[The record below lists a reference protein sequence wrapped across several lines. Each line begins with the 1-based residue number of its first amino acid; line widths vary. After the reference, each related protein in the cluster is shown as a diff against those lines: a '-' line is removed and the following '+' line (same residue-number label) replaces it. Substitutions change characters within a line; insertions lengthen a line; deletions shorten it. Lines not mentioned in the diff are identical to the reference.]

1 MRVTN
6 NMLTQNFLK
15 NLEQANNRMDLI
27 QNRLTSGHAITSPSD
42 DPVRIEIALRFKS
55 NIASMEQWQTN
66 AGEALAILETTEG
79 ILANMTAM
87 LQRVRELTVQGA
99 NGANSPDDRKQIAQE
114 IEQLTQQFQVLANS
128 QVGTK
133 YIFSGTLVDTQ
144 PMPEFGEWNGNS
156 GEYKIEVGSNLT
168 MAVSVNGAKLFRDPL
183 SFKGADG
190 EKKQISFFENLLKL
204 KTSLENGDDDGINE
218 ALAGIDAHLDNLLE
232 ARAELGAKTN
242 RVNVIAE
249 QLTNTII
256 NLKQNLSDIQDAD
269 LAETI
274 MEFQSIQNVYR
285 AALAVGAQIIQPS
298 LVDFMR

>member
-99 NGANSPDDRKQIAQE
+99 NGANSLDDRKQIAQE
-114 IEQLTQQFQVLANS
+114 IDQLTQQFQVLANS

-133 YIFSGTLVDTQ
+133 YIFSGTLVDTP
-144 PMPEFGEWNGNS
+144 PMPEMGQWNGNS
-156 GEYKIEVGSNLT
+156 GEYKIEVGSNLK
-168 MAVSVNGAKLFRDPL
+168 MGISIDGAKLFRDPL
-183 SFKGADG
+183 SFKGPDG
-190 EKKQISFFENLLKL
+190 AEKQVGFFENLLNL
-204 KTSLENGDDDGINE
+204 KTSLENGNQEGINE
-218 ALAGIDAHLDNLLE
+218 ALGGIDAHLDNVLA

-242 RVNVIAE
+242 RMYVVAE
-249 QLTNTII
+249 QLNSSII
-256 NLKQNLSDIQDAD
+256 NLKQNLSRYPGCRFGRNHNGIPVHSKR
-269 LAETI
+269 LPGG
-274 MEFQSIQNVYR
+274 SR
-285 AALAVGAQIIQPS
+285 GWGANNS
-298 LVDFMR
+298 AFFS

>member
-6 NMLTQNFLK
+6 NMLIQNFLK
-15 NLEQANNRMDLI
+15 NLEMANNRMDLM
-27 QNRLTSGHAITSPSD
+27 QNRLTTGQAITAPSD
-42 DPVRIEIALRFKS
+42 DPVRIEISLRFKS

-66 AGEALAILETTEG
+66 ASEALAILETTEG

-99 NGANSPDDRKQIAQE
+99 NGANSLDDRKQIANE
-114 IEQLTQQFQVLANS
+114 VDQLTQQFQVLANS

-190 EKKQISFFENLLKL
+190 EEKQISFFENLLKL
-204 KTSLENGDDDGINE
+204 KTSLENGDEDGINE
-218 ALAGIDAHLDNLLE
+218 ALTGIDAHLDNIL
-232 ARAELGAKTN
+232 ATRAELGAKTN
-242 RVNVIAE
+242 RMYVISE
-249 QLTNTII
+249 QLNSSII
-256 NLKQNLSDIQDAD
+256 NLKQNLSNIQDAD

>member
-6 NMLTQNFLK
+6 NMLIQNFLK
-15 NLEQANNRMDLI
+15 NLEMANNRMDLM
-27 QNRLTSGHAITSPSD
+27 QNRLTTGQAITAPSD
-42 DPVRIEIALRFKS
+42 DPVKIEISLRFKS
-55 NIASMEQWQTN
+55 NIAAMEQWQTN
-66 AGEALAILETTEG
+66 ASEALAILETTEG

-99 NGANSPDDRKQIAQE
+99 NGSNSLDDRRQIANE
-114 IEQLTQQFQVLANS
+114 VDQLTQQFRFLANS
-128 QVGTK
+128 QVGTR
-133 YIFSGTLVDTQ
+133 YIFSGTLVDTP
-144 PMPEFGEWNGNS
+144 PMPEMDKWNGNS
-156 GEYKIEVGSNLT
+156 DEFKIEVGSNLT
-168 MAVSVNGAKLFRDPL
+168 IPVSVNGAKLFWDPL
-183 SFKGADG
+183 EFKSPDG
-190 EKKQISFFENLLKL
+190 TEIEVSFFKNLLNL
-204 KTSLENGDDDGINE
+204 KTSLENGDDDGINK

-274 MEFQSIQNVYR
+274 MEFQSIQNIYR